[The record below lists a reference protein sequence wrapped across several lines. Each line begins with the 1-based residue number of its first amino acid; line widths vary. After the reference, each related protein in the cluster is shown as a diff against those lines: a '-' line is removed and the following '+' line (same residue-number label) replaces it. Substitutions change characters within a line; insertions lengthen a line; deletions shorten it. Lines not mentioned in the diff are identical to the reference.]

1 MSPRPLLRPAS
12 SRNPG
17 ELGAEADRER
27 DRKILRQHRG
37 YDGHG
42 PRPPDRGDRF
52 VVEIGDAGAGRNRCD
67 KDVTIAVDQELH
79 HHDARAA
86 LTGFRLNALTITLD
100 MGQQATAIVR
110 SEEHTSELQSLMR
123 NSYA

>member
-1 MSPRPLLRPAS
+1 MIRRQPRYTRTDTLLPDTTLCRSPRPLLRPAS

-52 VVEIGDAGAGRNRCD
+52 VVEIGDAGAGRHRCD

-86 LTGFRLNALTITLD
+86 LTGFRLNALTKI
-100 MGQQATAIVR
+100 GRA
-110 SEEHTSELQSLMR
+110 
-123 NSYA
+123 